1 MSAFPALVILAW
13 HYVIFDALKKKKKNR
28 FHSHTPAEIF
38 TRETIRF
45 KNNLFILRLRG
56 HDPERGLE
64 DRDIHVYMDAHLLLV
79 SFSFANPPFI
89 PCSPASSPHRHK
101 YYLQ

>member
-13 HYVIFDALKKKKKNR
+13 HHVIFDALKKKKKNR

-45 KNNLFILRLRG
+45 KITCLYY
-56 HDPERGLE
+56 
-64 DRDIHVYMDAHLLLV
+64 VYAIMIQKG
-79 SFSFANPPFI
+79 N
-89 PCSPASSPHRHK
+89 
-101 YYLQ
+101 

>member
-56 HDPERGLE
+56 HDPERGFE
-64 DRDIHVYMDAHLLLV
+64 EWNIHVYKNAFIAQVELL
-79 SFSFANPPFI
+79 NI
-89 PCSPASSPHRHK
+89 HRTK
-101 YYLQ
+101 